1 MIVITRRRVKSK
13 LFMGDPIIQCDVCN
27 AELTVNPSDLVTV
40 VEAWYKGTGEGVTV
54 KQVADICMMVYGSNV
69 ERALFLMLK
78 RGELEITGMEKGQ
91 PLLRM
96 AKKDAKP
103 PEVEQPRTGARVH
116 QEDVDAMQAGDGM
129 ISGTGV
135 SVEVSQPVTSPKS
148 TPKPTP
154 EPTPK
159 PTPKPTL
166 VPKKK
171 LTRKRYDWKLGERL
185 WNDGKTKEEIALT
198 LGCAVI
204 TVKKRARGR
213 WKRREKQTPKKVV
226 RKRKPEPES
235 VPSKLEGQSVGKK
248 ATIRRE
254 KRDYVLCP
262 SCLKNTTS
270 FPCELCGSTD
280 PKLHARML
288 APVS

>member
-1 MIVITRRRVKSK
+1 
-13 LFMGDPIIQCDVCN
+13 MGDPIVQCDMCN

-103 PEVEQPRTGARVH
+103 
-116 QEDVDAMQAGDGM
+116 
-129 ISGTGV
+129 
-135 SVEVSQPVTSPKS
+135 VEVSQPVTSPK
-148 TPKPTP
+148 PTP
-154 EPTPK
+154 EPTPPK

-166 VPKKK
+166 VAKQK
-171 LTRKRYDWKLGERL
+171 LTRKRYDWKMGERL
-185 WNDGKTKEEIALT
+185 WNDNKTEEEIAEV

-204 TVKKRARGR
+204 TVRKRARGR

-226 RKRKPEPES
+226 RERKPESEP
-235 VPSKLEGQSVGKK
+235 VRSKLEGQSVGKK
-248 ATIRRE
+248 ALIRRD
-254 KRDYVLCP
+254 KRDFVLCP
-262 SCLKNTTS
+262 SCLKNTTT
-270 FPCELCGSTD
+270 FPCDLCESTD
-280 PKLHARML
+280 PKLHARIL
-288 APVS
+288 SPV